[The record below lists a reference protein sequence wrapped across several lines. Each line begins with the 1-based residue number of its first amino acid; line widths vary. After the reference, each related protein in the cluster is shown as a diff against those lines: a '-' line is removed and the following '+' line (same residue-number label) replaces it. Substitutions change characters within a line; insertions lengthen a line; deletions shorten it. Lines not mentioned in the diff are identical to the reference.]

1 MVDRPIRRL
10 FHWLLL
16 STRGGPTRL
25 LILMLLRN
33 GPANINQIAN
43 SLRLHYKTVQYHLEV
58 LLENKLVEADGIKYD
73 VKYRLSPL
81 VIENVDVF
89 ESLIEEIF
97 SQRVEKVNMVWDL
110 SG

>member
-1 MVDRPIRRL
+1 MSDRPVKRL
-10 FHWLLL
+10 FSWLLL
-16 STRGGPTRL
+16 GTRGGPTRL

-33 GPANINQIAN
+33 GPANINQIAH
-43 SLRLHYKTVQYHLEV
+43 SLKLHYKTVQYHLEV

-81 VIENVDVF
+81 VLENLDIL
-89 ESLIEEIF
+89 ESLIGEIF
-97 SQRVEKVNMVWDL
+97 SHRSAKVNIVWNL

>member
-1 MVDRPIRRL
+1 M
-10 FHWLLL
+10 
-16 STRGGPTRL
+16 
-25 LILMLLRN
+25 
-33 GPANINQIAN
+33 
-43 SLRLHYKTVQYHLEV
+43 
-58 LLENKLVEADGIKYD
+58 ENKLVEADGIKYD